1 VAVRCRRTLR
11 RRWAEFPLV
20 RRRDG
25 KADVPDKRSPAGRH
39 APGLFDPDRKE
50 AA

>member
-1 VAVRCRRTLR
+1 MSCRRRLR

-25 KADVPDKRSPAGRH
+25 KADIPDQRSPAGRH

>member
-1 VAVRCRRTLR
+1 MNRRRKPR

-20 RRRDG
+20 RVRDG
-25 KADVPDKRSPAGRH
+25 KADIPDKRKPEGKYS
-39 APGLFDPDRKE
+39 PGLFGPEERK